1 MTANELIIKYEN
13 LVYYVYTKNMDKLI
27 PYYKDEYVSEGFEGL
42 IFAANTFDASKGFA
56 FTTYAYRCILNKMF
70 MYQRHVHAKYSLDT
84 SINDVA
90 FVSNSGDTLSYEDM
104 LESEDEFVKIEER
117 ETMNEIFK
125 SMEIAYKSFND
136 NERKIIKY
144 MLEGHRQREIS
155 ELTGLSQ
162 PQVSRYLKRMKSKIK
177 QIYDDKQYM
186 NSDTLTRSDYL
197 DFDDYM
203 NELQKRMVNNGTD
216 GKRAKSPRENDESV
230 KKVWLLCV

>member
-1 MTANELIIKYEN
+1 
-13 LVYYVYTKNMDKLI
+13 MDKLI

-70 MYQRHVHAKYSLDT
+70 MYQRHVRAKYSLDT

-90 FVSNSGDTLSYEDM
+90 FVSNNGDALSYEDM

-117 ETMNEIFK
+117 ETIDELFK

-144 MLEGHRQREIS
+144 MLEGHKQREIS

-162 PQVSRYLKRMKSKIK
+162 PQVSRYLKKMKSKIK
-177 QIYDDKQYM
+177 RIYAEKKFL
-186 NSDTLTRSDYL
+186 NSDTLTRSNYL
-197 DFDDYM
+197 DFDDYI
-203 NELQKRMVNNGTD
+203 NELQKRMVNDGAD
-216 GKRAKSPRENDESV
+216 GKRTESPRENDASIT
-230 KKVWLLCV
+230 KVRLLRV